1 MAESK
6 PKAEVKKAVKQAT
19 KEAVKEVLKPKPQRQ
34 RKKHDWKKEKRA
46 IKAEVKKELKKENGP
61 RSQYRV
67 RVTASLG
74 HVSGEDTAGPT
85 LKLSAFLHPSLCKGA
100 DEREAFGPLQ
110 AAAAQYGLWRCTKA
124 VIKFTP
130 LVGSSA
136 VSGSIVRASLNLT
149 QTPSSLSWGGL
160 GARKHRDITAGRQ
173 GTFILPRGDLAGPRD
188 GGWWLTDTNNEGA
201 QACGPIIE
209 AHIFGQTFSTY
220 QDKPWPGHLF
230 IVELSGTWEF
240 ANYCMNPGL
249 GSLERV
255 DETATVTLKTDEKGA
270 IEMEVSEAPN
280 LLRMFNDPTVRD
292 ADKTGTGET
301 IWQIVDQTAN
311 AISSVTP
318 VPFGWLIKGGWWF
331 VKKLA
336 GRTRS
341 GVERLQVYASLADA
355 QNDRPAIANTPGQ
368 SGSAVQTQ
376 LQVTQVNQPN
386 LGAAPTASPGIVAAG
401 PMYPMDPTQLGD
413 TFDVVG
419 SIRRIS
425 RFDGKP
431 WPLMFMD
438 DLLAYDT
445 HSYSAAILKIDN
457 ASLFKTVG
465 ASSNQTLICFSN
477 VFPWPPGYSGFKL
490 KSKYMHS
497 GRDVDIKVA
506 AYFSEKITSSIWL
519 NAIVVS
525 TEVTNHS
532 FNKTLVTNVKCFD
545 YQPNSSNTED
555 WNYVAQVYSSKSL
568 NIDVSD
574 FEGAHVVLFTT
585 STELRPNSITG
596 QANWNSGADV
606 APCSWIKGML
616 FPGGIETGSFG
627 GRFKQWSPS
636 QSARE
641 KLAVRLGM
649 TLAELEDA
657 LDSSDSDDED
667 DGDSF
672 EQVSEPASGEYLSLR
687 ESGLTHVEALEVLSC
702 RK

>member
-1 MAESK
+1 
-6 PKAEVKKAVKQAT
+6 
-19 KEAVKEVLKPKPQRQ
+19 
-34 RKKHDWKKEKRA
+34 
-46 IKAEVKKELKKENGP
+46 
-61 RSQYRV
+61 
-67 RVTASLG
+67 
-74 HVSGEDTAGPT
+74 
-85 LKLSAFLHPSLCKGA
+85 
-100 DEREAFGPLQ
+100 
-110 AAAAQYGLWRCTKA
+110 
-124 VIKFTP
+124 
-130 LVGSSA
+130 
-136 VSGSIVRASLNLT
+136 
-149 QTPSSLSWGGL
+149 
-160 GARKHRDITAGRQ
+160 
-173 GTFILPRGDLAGPRD
+173 
-188 GGWWLTDTNNEGA
+188 
-201 QACGPIIE
+201 
-209 AHIFGQTFSTY
+209 
-220 QDKPWPGHLF
+220 
-230 IVELSGTWEF
+230 
-240 ANYCMNPGL
+240 MNPGL

-255 DETATVTLKTDEKGA
+255 GETATVTLKTDDKGA
-270 IEMEVSEAPN
+270 IEMEISEAPN
-280 LLRMFNDPTVRD
+280 LLRLFSDPTVRE

-336 GRTRS
+336 GRTRN

-355 QNDRPAIANTPGQ
+355 QNDRPAIATTPGQ
-368 SGSAVQTQ
+368 SGNAVQTQ

-386 LGAAPTASPGIVAAG
+386 LGAAPSASPGIVASG
-401 PMYPMDPTQLGD
+401 PVYPMDPSQLGES
-413 TFDVVG
+413 FDVVG

-425 RFDGKP
+425 RYDSKP

-438 DLLAYDT
+438 DLLAYDN
-445 HSYSAAILKIDN
+445 HSYSAAVLKVDS

-465 ASSNQTLICFSN
+465 SGANQSLICFSN
-477 VFPWPPGYSGFKL
+477 KFPWPSNYSGFKF

-497 GRDVDIKVA
+497 GANVDLKVA

-525 TEVTNHS
+525 TEVQNHS
-532 FNKTLVTNVKCFD
+532 FNKTLVTSVRCFD
-545 YQPNSSNTED
+545 FQPNSSNTED
-555 WNYVAQVYSSKSL
+555 WNYVAQIYSNKSL

-574 FEGAHVVLFTT
+574 FEGPHVVLFTT
-585 STELRPNSITG
+585 NSELKPSSITA
-596 QANWNSGADV
+596 QASWNSGVDV

-627 GRFKQWSPS
+627 GRFKQWSPT

-649 TLAELEDA
+649 TLNELEEA
-657 LDSSDSDDED
+657 LNQTDSEDDD

-687 ESGLTHVEALEVLSC
+687 ESGLTHAEALEVLSC